1 MDNLPLISVCVIT
14 YNSSKYVIEMLDSA
28 YSQNYPNI
36 ELIVSDDC
44 STDDTVEKIQ
54 QWLSEFG
61 HKFTKAVL
69 LTTPT
74 NTGITA
80 NCARAYKQAIGEWIK
95 PIAGDDILYPNAISS
110 FVSFAAERKAENIAI
125 AVSSVKIFKDHP
137 DNVLYI
143 WPNFKISGNIRH
155 QLRRQIVGSYIKS
168 PGVFM
173 KRSVLLE
180 LGELN
185 SNYPMLDDDPLWIKF
200 LTNGYK
206 FHFNKD
212 VLVGYRMHSNAIS
225 NGSLVPKKN
234 FFPSLYAFKKELAFP
249 LMKKERLYL
258 NYFVQRREYK
268 LYDRL
273 INTEKISKL
282 DKLQLR
288 ILYYLNVFFLS
299 IYNVFYESFF

>member
-1 MDNLPLISVCVIT
+1 M
-14 YNSSKYVIEMLDSA
+14 
-28 YSQNYPNI
+28 
-36 ELIVSDDC
+36 
-44 STDDTVEKIQ
+44 
-54 QWLSEFG
+54 
-61 HKFTKAVL
+61 
-69 LTTPT
+69 
-74 NTGITA
+74 
-80 NCARAYKQAIGEWIK
+80 
-95 PIAGDDILYPNAISS
+95 
-110 FVSFAAERKAENIAI
+110 
-125 AVSSVKIFKDHP
+125 
-137 DNVLYI
+137 
-143 WPNFKISGNIRH
+143 
-155 QLRRQIVGSYIKS
+155 GSYIKS

-206 FHFNKD
+206 FHFNKE

-225 NGSLVPKKN
+225 NGSFIPKKN

-282 DKLQLR
+282 DKLQLK

-299 IYNVFYESFF
+299 IYNVFYEPFF